1 MLTQPTVDKLRALK
15 LHGMAEALLAQLAQ
29 PDAQQLS
36 FEERLGLLVDHE
48 WTYRQNRRLRRLLAE
63 ARLRLPACVEDI
75 DDRPQRGLDRS
86 LIRQLATGD
95 WARRGQNVLITGP
108 TGVGKTYVACA
119 LGHAACRQG
128 LRTRYYRLPRLLTEL
143 TIAKGD
149 GSYPRLME
157 QLLKTQVLIL
167 DDWGLSPLK
176 PAEARELLEVIEDR
190 SQRCGTIVVSQLP
203 LEHWHE
209 VLGDPTV
216 ADAILDRLVHHAFK
230 IVLTGESMRKVLGR
244 NTPMDAADPT

>member
-1 MLTQPTVDKLRALK
+1 
-15 LHGMAEALLAQLAQ
+15 
-29 PDAQQLS
+29 
-36 FEERLGLLVDHE
+36 
-48 WTYRQNRRLRRLLAE
+48 
-63 ARLRLPACVEDI
+63 
-75 DDRPQRGLDRS
+75 
-86 LIRQLATGD
+86 
-95 WARRGQNVLITGP
+95 
-108 TGVGKTYVACA
+108 VGKTYLACA

-143 TIAKGD
+143 AIAKGD

-157 QLLKTQVLIL
+157 QLLKTQVLVL

-209 VLGDPTV
+209 VLGDPTL

-230 IVLTGESMRKVLGR
+230 IVLKGESMRKVLGGS
-244 NTPMDAADPT
+244 TPMDATDPA